1 MVSSSLT
8 LTSTR
13 SPKATGDAYLKFEL
27 GRGIQAIFL
36 MKQVQEVL
44 VLPPHR
50 LTAMPNMS
58 ACLLGL
64 TNRRSRVL
72 WVMDLAKMLA
82 IGALD
87 PSSQQYD
94 LVILRTHTMSVAVA
108 VRQVEGI
115 LWVAP
120 ETLQPPP
127 IHIATNLIPYMR
139 GCMVQSQDILL
150 ALDAEAIVQSPVLQ
164 GH

>member
-1 MVSSSLT
+1 MVSSALT

-13 SPKATGDAYLKFEL
+13 SQQATGEAHLKFEL
-27 GRGIQAIFL
+27 GRGIQATFL

-50 LTAMPNMS
+50 LTAMPIMP

-87 PSSQQYD
+87 PSPQQYD

-120 ETLQPPP
+120 DGMQPPP
-127 IHIATNLIPYMR
+127 PHMATHLVPYLR
-139 GCMVQSQDILL
+139 GCIVQSQDILL